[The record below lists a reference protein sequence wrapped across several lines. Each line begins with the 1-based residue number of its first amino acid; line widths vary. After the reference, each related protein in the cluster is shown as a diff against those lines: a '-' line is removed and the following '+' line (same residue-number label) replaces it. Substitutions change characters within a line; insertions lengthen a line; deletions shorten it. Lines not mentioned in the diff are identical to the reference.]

1 MEDQTEVRNSDL
13 KEDEVA
19 IVMVPF
25 PGQGHLNQLLQL
37 ACLITSSYD
46 DLPVY
51 YVGSA
56 THNLQARVRANAL
69 NPSDIAKIISMI
81 SQHLILPL
89 LHLILMH
96 RANFHHILSHH
107 GMLVCF
113 FASLLLPS
121 HVIFPQ
127 NQDDSLLFMI
137 L

>member
-1 MEDQTEVRNSDL
+1 MEDQIEVRNFDL
-13 KEDEVA
+13 KQDEVA

-69 NPSDIAKIISMI
+69 NPSDIAKIHFHDIPTPDFTSPAPDPNAL
-81 SQHLILPL
+81 SKFPSHLEPSWDACML
-89 LHLILMH
+89 L
-96 RANFHHILSHH
+96 RE
-107 GMLVCF
+107 
-113 FASLLLPS
+113 LLLS
-121 HVIFPQ
+121 YVIFPQ